1 MSNFPSKRTAPKTYT
16 RFSLDKSTPSLWR
29 VTFDNPP
36 INLIDSVMI
45 RELGEL
51 FAEVERNEGPA
62 VLLFDSVDPD
72 YFLAHYDITAA
83 NRSLVD
89 SLPAGPNG
97 FHPWVDIVV
106 RLGKLPA
113 VTISAIR
120 GRARGAGSEFALATD
135 IRFASRERALLG
147 QMEVGFGAVPGAGPA
162 SWLPRLV
169 GRGRAFEIL
178 VGGEDFD
185 GELAERYGYVNRAI
199 PDGQFADFVD
209 RFAHRVATFDRQALA
224 DIKHFVNDVSLPEDA
239 EFPPQMDAFWQAVA
253 RPALQ
258 ARAKKMFE
266 LGLQQRSDVEL
277 RLAEHVGQFRVDGT
291 QLGESDLSKDKGGN
305 NHEQDRTWRDV

>member
-1 MSNFPSKRTAPKTYT
+1 MTYT
-16 RFSLDKSTPSLWR
+16 RFTLDSSTPSLWR
-29 VTFDNPP
+29 VTFTNPP

-45 RELGEL
+45 GELGEL
-51 FAEVERNEGPA
+51 FAEVERNQGPA
-62 VLLFDSVDPD
+62 VLVFDSADPD
-72 YFLAHYDITAA
+72 YFLAHYDITPA

-89 SLPAGPNG
+89 SLPAGTTG

-113 VTISAIR
+113 VTIAAIR
-120 GRARGAGSEFALATD
+120 GRARAAGSEFALACD
-135 IRFASRERALLG
+135 IRFASRERAVLG
-147 QMEVGFGAVPGAGPA
+147 QMEVGFGAIPGGGPA

-178 VGGEDFD
+178 LAGEDFD

-199 PDGQFADFVD
+199 PDAEFDSFVD
-209 RFAHRVATFDRQALA
+209 RFARRVSTFDRQALA
-224 DIKHFVNDVSLPEDA
+224 DIKHFVNRVSLPADE

-258 ARAKKMFE
+258 ARARKAFE
-266 LGLQQRSDVEL
+266 DGLQRRSEAEL
-277 RLAEHVGQFRVDGT
+277 RLGEYVGQLAETEPPLAFTHSG
-291 QLGESDLSKDKGGN
+291 SDS
-305 NHEQDRTWRDV
+305 